1 MFSRKALLPVIAL
14 VAWSASPIC
23 AADFSLAG
31 SWWNTDVAGD
41 AAGGGVTLGLPV
53 NDTFAF
59 ELRGYYFEE
68 LNDDPFEA
76 IFDSDDTVFQDR
88 GIQVIPLDAG
98 VRFSFAPGS
107 TFRPFIGGGA
117 TYFLLDS
124 DFGEIADELGW
135 YASLGAAVGD
145 GEGADFYVEGVWR
158 KVRAEVRVDPQDLGD
173 IDDINAE
180 DRVGFDLDGFGVNV
194 GVRWNF

>member
-1 MFSRKALLPVIAL
+1 MLSRKLILPVLTLA
-14 VAWSASPIC
+14 VWSATPLR
-23 AADFSLAG
+23 AAEFSLMG
-31 SWWNTDVAGD
+31 SYWNTDVAGD
-41 AAGGGVTLGLPV
+41 AAGGGVSLGLPV
-53 NDTFAF
+53 NDSFAF
-59 ELRGYYFEE
+59 ELKGFYFEE
-68 LNDDPFEA
+68 LNDDPFAA

-98 VRFSFAPGS
+98 VRFTFASGS

-117 TYFLLDS
+117 SYFLLDS

-135 YASLGAAVGD
+135 YASLGATMGD
-145 GEGADFYVEGVWR
+145 GDGADFFFEGVWR
-158 KVRAEVRVDPQDLGD
+158 KATAEVRVDPEDLDD

>member
-1 MFSRKALLPVIAL
+1 MLSRKLILPVLTLA
-14 VAWSASPIC
+14 VWSATPLR
-23 AADFSLAG
+23 AAEFSLMG
-31 SWWNTDVAGD
+31 SYWNTDVAGD
-41 AAGGGVTLGLPV
+41 AAGGGVSLGLPV
-53 NDTFAF
+53 NDSFAF
-59 ELRGYYFEE
+59 ELKGFYFEE
-68 LNDDPFEA
+68 LNDDPFAA

-98 VRFSFAPGS
+98 VRFTFASGS

-117 TYFLLDS
+117 SYFLLDS

-135 YASLGAAVGD
+135 YASLGATVGD
-145 GEGADFYVEGVWR
+145 GDGADFFFEGVWR
-158 KVRAEVRVDPQDLGD
+158 KATAEVRVDPEDLDD